1 MDRLI
6 YSMRTSLD
14 GYTDEPELAA
24 QAIRAGLVDEFQ
36 RIVCPAVGG
45 GGKRNFPDGVRPG
58 LELLEERR
66 FGDGLLILRFGSLR
80 NGDPSDRTS

>member
-1 MDRLI
+1 
-6 YSMRTSLD
+6 MRTSLD
-14 GYTDEPELAA
+14 GYTDGPELAA

-58 LELLEERR
+58 LELLEERW
-66 FGDGLLILRFGSLR
+66 FGDGVLILQFGSLR
-80 NGDPSDRTS
+80 NGDQSDRTS